1 MNIIV
6 HTVTITENIITNIIK
21 NTRSINT
28 TNIIGGMMMTMMIGM
43 TINTYKYKSI
53 LK

>member
-28 TNIIGGMMMTMMIGM
+28 TNIIVGDDDDDDWDDD
-43 TINTYKYKSI
+43 
-53 LK
+53 